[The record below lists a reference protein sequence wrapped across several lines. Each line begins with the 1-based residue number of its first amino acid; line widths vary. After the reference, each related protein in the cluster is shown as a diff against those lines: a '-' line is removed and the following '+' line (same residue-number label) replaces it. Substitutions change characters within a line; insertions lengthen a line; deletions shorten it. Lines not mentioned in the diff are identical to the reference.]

1 MSGARVRSADAGV
14 FGMALGLAF
23 GAKAFYASA
32 SPEALRWLLGPTTAL
47 VSALSGLRFEAE
59 PGVGYLSRDLALVI
73 APACAGVNYLVI
85 AFCALVFGFAPRIER
100 RARRWSWLLAAAVLA
115 YGATLG
121 VNGARI
127 ALSIA
132 LREAPLPLG
141 LDGAAAHRL
150 VGIAVY
156 LGSLWL
162 LVFAVARAFAR
173 PIAAWQAVLLPLAL
187 YLGVTVLAPLVNG
200 AHAHPEFWPH
210 AGVVL
215 LASLGLAAALL
226 AALLVRAAARQ
237 PHARGAGHQHRAA
250 LVLLPDFERDHVAV
264 HRADAPVEGE
274 VALREGAAAVLEGE
288 REHAPARPRP
298 ALDELV

>member
-1 MSGARVRSADAGV
+1 VSGARAGRADAGV
-14 FGMALGLAF
+14 LGVALGLAF
-23 GAKAFYASA
+23 GAKAFHASA

-100 RARRWSWLLAAAVLA
+100 RARRWGWLLAAAALA
-115 YGATLG
+115 YVATLG
-121 VNGARI
+121 VNATRI

-132 LREAPLPLG
+132 LREAPLPG
-141 LDGAAAHRL
+141 LDGAEAHRL
-150 VGIAVY
+150 TGIAVY

-162 LVFAVARAFAR
+162 LVFAVARAFAQ
-173 PIAAWQAVLLPLAL
+173 PIDAWRAVLLPLAL

-200 AHAHPEFWPH
+200 AYVRPEFWPH
-210 AGVVL
+210 ARVVL

-226 AALLVRAAARQ
+226 AARTSASSIAAPTANAPSATEERRRRATSTGTA
-237 PHARGAGHQHRAA
+237 
-250 LVLLPDFERDHVAV
+250 
-264 HRADAPVEGE
+264 
-274 VALREGAAAVLEGE
+274 
-288 REHAPARPRP
+288 
-298 ALDELV
+298 